1 MQFGYV
7 DLESNFPKAKFWLC
21 KPNRT
26 IIHPLNDIYNESMV
40 INKGG
45 ISELTFTIPTM
56 VEREHKYVENPLI
69 KKLNGLFLIKV
80 AMDGQEE
87 YFMITKRTKNMSN
100 NDDNIQVQ
108 CYSLGFELG
117 QKMQRQYE
125 ATAKPLRTII
135 NEILV
140 GTTWSIDY
148 IDGDVELLYRSFSIS
163 SSIILQAIFDVAEKF
178 NCRVE
183 FNSKKKKISFKK
195 DENIGL
201 NRGIVFKD
209 GINLE
214 SFNLTIDDENV
225 ATRLY
230 AYGEDSL
237 TFRSLSPTG
246 SNYLEDFSWFMRGFE
261 CDANYNV
268 LAHSEYMS
276 DELCI
281 ALTKYYKL
289 LDSVNDRFGTLVK
302 NRTDKQAQIQTEEQS
317 LSVLETE
324 LTVIQNEIDVLNAT
338 YQDAASGRPD
348 HADAIARQSAK
359 QGQIALQKTVI
370 SNLKGQLSAIE
381 TELTNLADTISMTKN
396 FTLEELEELNYYVRE
411 KEYSNSSITEPEDL
425 LKEAKSVFEDYLQ
438 PPLSLNLSIETFFES
453 FDTNLIKKIRI
464 GDTVKLKSDR
474 LKVDIKA
481 SITQITYDFANK
493 KINLTVANVLGAT
506 DDDEKFAKRLN
517 NAISTTTNVDINM
530 LKWNEAENLR
540 NDVAEFINGEF
551 DAAKN
556 VILGGTENS
565 VTITER
571 GLYNRDIE
579 DENTFMVINNGLL
592 AITATGGNDIS
603 VAINKNGV
611 IADKL
616 WGRVILG
623 NKLHIE
629 SDSGITQING
639 NTTTIFD
646 DKKVTKVELGKY
658 THNNV
663 VKYGLKI
670 HDGAIDIVN
679 GLPKSQINKDA
690 VNAWDSAEGNAN
702 NHSNSL
708 NTSLRK
714 DLRLTSPLPT
724 SLTLDNSGI
733 TAYTASSS
741 SYARLDYRGLYVQ
754 GGALDIRTSS
764 SSNRGVVIDGSGL
777 RGYNTSGTK
786 TFEIDTY
793 GNATFAGYLEYARGN
808 LDSVG
813 GTFKGTVTGDLS
825 ANTVNAIRINAE
837 QITAGKIRADMIQ
850 ADTLSAISANL
861 GTITSGNISIYEDI
875 HVGSGIYLQG
885 RSGDLYRGI
894 YFGRTQ
900 INQDNSGWLNIG
912 QNVSIGAFTKFN
924 GSVDMSGTILN
935 LTNANVTGLNLT
947 AKFG

>member
-7 DLESNFPKAKFWLC
+7 DLETNFPKTKFWLC

-26 IIHPLNDIYNESMV
+26 IIHPLNDIYNQNLV
-40 INKGG
+40 VNKGG
-45 ISELTFTIPTM
+45 ISELTFTIPAM

-69 KKLNGLFLIKV
+69 KKLNGLFLVKV
-80 AMDGQEE
+80 AMDDQEE
-87 YFMITKRTKNMSN
+87 YFIVTKRTKNMSN

-108 CYSLGFELG
+108 CYSQGFELG
-117 QKMQRQYE
+117 QKMIRQYE

-135 NEILV
+135 NDVLY

-148 IDGDVELLYRSFSIS
+148 IDGEVELLYRSFTVS
-163 SSIILQAIFDVAEKF
+163 SSTILQSIFDVAERF
-178 NCRVE
+178 NCVVE
-183 FNSKKKKISFKK
+183 FNSKNRKLSFKK
-195 DENIGL
+195 DKNIGI
-201 NRGIVFKD
+201 NRGVTFKE

-214 SFNLTIDDENV
+214 SFGLTIDDENV

-261 CDANYNV
+261 CDANYKV
-268 LAHSEYMS
+268 LSHSEYMS
-276 DELCI
+276 DDLCI

-289 LDSVNDRFGTLVK
+289 LDSVNTQFGTLTK
-302 NRTDKQAQIQTEEQS
+302 NRTDKQSEIQTAEQT
-317 LSVLETE
+317 LSALESE
-324 LTVIQNEIDVLNAT
+324 LRVIQNQIDVLNAT
-338 YQDAASGRPD
+338 YQDGASSRPD
-348 HADAIARQSAK
+348 HAEAIARQSAK
-359 QGQIALQKTVI
+359 QSQISAQNQTI
-370 SNLKGQLSAIE
+370 SNLKSQLSTIE
-381 TELTNLADTISMTKN
+381 TELSNLANSISMTKN
-396 FTLEELEELNYYVRE
+396 FTLQELEELNYYVRE
-411 KEYSNSSITEPEDL
+411 KEYYNSSITEPEDL

-453 FDTNLIKKIRI
+453 FNTNLIKKIRI
-464 GDTVKLKSDR
+464 GDTIKLKSER

-481 SITQITYDFANK
+481 SITQIVYDYANK
-493 KINLTVANVLGAT
+493 KINLTVANVRGAT

-517 NAISTTTNVDINM
+517 NAINTTTNVDINM

-540 NDVAEFINGEF
+540 NDVTQFINGEF

-556 VILGGTENS
+556 VILGGTANS

-579 DENTFMVINNGLL
+579 DENTYMVINNGLL
-592 AITATGGNDIS
+592 AITSTNGNDIS

-611 IADKL
+611 IAEKL

-679 GLPKSQINKDA
+679 GLPKSQINQSA
-690 VNAWDSAEGNAN
+690 VQAWDSAEGNAN

-724 SLTLDNSGI
+724 SLTLDSSGI

-741 SYARLDYRGLYVQ
+741 NFARLDYRGLYVQ

-764 SSNRGVVIDGSGL
+764 SSNRGIVIDGSGI

-793 GNATFAGYLEYARGN
+793 GNGFFAGYLEYARGN
-808 LDSVG
+808 LDNVG

-861 GTITSGNISIYEDI
+861 GTITSGNINIYEDLNI
-875 HVGSGIYLQG
+875 GSGLYLRG

-894 YFGRTQ
+894 YFGQTQ
-900 INQDNSGWLNIG
+900 INQDASGWLNLG
-912 QNVSIGAFTKFN
+912 QRVSIGAFSKFN
-924 GSVDMSGTILN
+924 GSVDMSGTNLN